1 MSGAAALRIE
11 QVDHRLSAVAE
22 QIHAVWMLAY
32 AQEARLLQ
40 VQDFAPLRRS
50 VQDLQALDETLFA
63 AWRGGHIVGAVSVG
77 ADDEPGQALIG
88 CLIVH
93 PDHQRQG
100 AARALMLQALALCD
114 GQPLAVVTGAHNA
127 PALALYASLGFA
139 PYRRGVLG
147 EQALPVLKL
156 RRLPSPTPAAPHLP

>member
-1 MSGAAALRIE
+1 MSGGAALRIR
-11 QVDHRLSAVAE
+11 QVDHRQAAVAE
-22 QIHAVWMLAY
+22 QIHAVWMRAY
-32 AQEARLLQ
+32 AQEAQLLG
-40 VQDFAPLRRS
+40 VQDFAPLQRS
-50 VQDLQALDETLFA
+50 VQDLQALDEILFA
-63 AWRGGHIVGAVSVG
+63 AFLGRPIVGAVSVG

-100 AARALMLQALALCD
+100 LARALMQQALALCG
-114 GQPLAVVTGAHNA
+114 GQPLAVVTGASNA

-147 EQALPVLKL
+147 ERALPVLKL
-156 RRLPSPTPAAPHLP
+156 RRPPVPTAPRAP